1 MGDDPDLDPE
11 ITKQFFENN
20 VLKIE
25 ASSLNEFGLK
35 CFERFFKYVNMKV
48 CICSL

>member
-20 VLKIE
+20 VLKIDP
-25 ASSLNEFGLK
+25 SSLNECGLGYVF
-35 CFERFFKYVNMKV
+35 CF
-48 CICSL
+48 

>member
-11 ITKQFFENN
+11 VTRQFFENN

-25 ASSLNEFGLK
+25 PATLNEHGLGL
-35 CFERFFKYVNMKV
+35 V
-48 CICSL
+48 